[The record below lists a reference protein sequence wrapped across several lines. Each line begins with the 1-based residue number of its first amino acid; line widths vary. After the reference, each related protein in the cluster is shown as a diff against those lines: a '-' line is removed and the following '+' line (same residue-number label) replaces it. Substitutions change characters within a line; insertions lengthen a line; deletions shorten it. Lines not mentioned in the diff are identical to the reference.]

1 VVGLTEA
8 ATREQN
14 PVSDESE
21 LLNDI
26 KSDGGVEVVD
36 LTEGGKK
43 EHNLGAETKHD
54 RGNREAELGGARTEP
69 ECSCSFDGGS
79 LQA

>member
-1 VVGLTEA
+1 MVGLTEA

-36 LTEGGKK
+36 LTEG
-43 EHNLGAETKHD
+43 L
-54 RGNREAELGGARTEP
+54 
-69 ECSCSFDGGS
+69 
-79 LQA
+79 